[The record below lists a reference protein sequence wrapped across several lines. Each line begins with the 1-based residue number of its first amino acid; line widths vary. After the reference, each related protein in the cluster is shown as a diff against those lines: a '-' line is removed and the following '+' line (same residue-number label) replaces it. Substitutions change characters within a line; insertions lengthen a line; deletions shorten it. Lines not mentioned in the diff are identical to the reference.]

1 MFNSIMK
8 FIAVFISFLLITYFT
23 GCSGSAGSEET
34 DEAEI
39 TTEKKT
45 EILNTE
51 SSVILTT
58 AKEEQNNYMYSPE
71 TDSTYLYWLNN
82 ELIILNGS
90 TKCNIFALNVLSKA
104 GFRTPEENALAADL
118 FDTTLFNDI
127 LLVVGRNDIS
137 NAAKGDLIIWSY
149 HVIIFEE
156 QVYIGEEE
164 YALAWWA
171 GTRQSD
177 NGNNIKNNVCF
188 GKYKLDGD
196 FVVRRPLK
204 K

>member
-1 MFNSIMK
+1 MK
-8 FIAVFISFLLITYFT
+8 FIAVIISLVLIAYFT
-23 GCSGSAGSEET
+23 GCSGSSGTEENDNSEIITEK
-34 DEAEI
+34 
-39 TTEKKT
+39 TTE
-45 EILNTE
+45 IINSE

-58 AKEEQNNYMYSPE
+58 AKEEQNNFMYSPE

-104 GFRTPEENALAADL
+104 GYKTPEENALAADL
-118 FDTTLFNDI
+118 FDTTLFTDVLPVI
-127 LLVVGRNDIS
+127 GINDIS
-137 NAAKGDLIIWSY
+137 KAVKGDLLIWNY
-149 HVIIFEE
+149 HVIIFDSP
-156 QVYIGEEE
+156 VYIGNDE

-171 GTRQSD
+171 GTRLSD

-196 FVVRRPLK
+196 FVIRRPLK